1 MMVMIVIMIML
12 VRWYLF
18 TGRQAAAAGVSPL
31 PAAVSSRLQSA
42 LSDNP
47 DMQPQQQQHKEEMMR
62 DLEQTVSTGRR
73 FIIAHTIAL
82 AGFFVTLVGLMLYTR
97 RRWRQRQLD
106 AAMATDCTS
115 NSSELSSAN
124 CIRF

>member
-1 MMVMIVIMIML
+1 VHNGETC
-12 VRWYLF
+12 

-42 LSDNP
+42 LSDRP
-47 DMQPQQQQHKEEMMR
+47 RHQPQQQQHKEAMMR

-82 AGFFVTLVGLMLYTR
+82 AAFFVSLVGLMLYTR

-106 AAMATDCTS
+106 AAMATDSTS
-115 NSSELSSAN
+115 NLSKLSN
-124 CIRF
+124 SGCIRF